1 MTAHKRNDMNSV
13 WDNLKHACVYWASLI
28 RKYFYK
34 AIEIYRT
41 NSLLVVVVV
50 VVVVATL
57 LRCCGIRQNHSK
69 KNQRIPF
76 RAVSYFVKF

>member
-50 VVVVATL
+50 VVATL

>member
-1 MTAHKRNDMNSV
+1 MTAHERNDMNSV

-50 VVVVATL
+50 VATL

>member
-1 MTAHKRNDMNSV
+1 MTALKKNDMNSV
-13 WDNLKHACVYWASLI
+13 WNNLKHACVYWASLI

-41 NSLLVVVVV
+41 NSLLVVV